1 MSKFEVLTLF
11 VAAYGAVLSTLL
23 AIRQLRAQRRALKV
37 SCRLVVTS
45 QPTGE
50 ISELVSIIAVNTGVR
65 PVEVKMA
72 GLLMSNKDLFT
83 QVASRI
89 GPSPLPKKLED
100 GESVTIFFDLSKA
113 RLSIRD
119 ADIPGLRY
127 TRAVVQDAEGRQY
140 TSDVPAGIHIPPNPF
155 FKRPGK

>member
-37 SCRLVVTS
+37 SCRLAVTS

-89 GPSPLPKKLED
+89 GPNPLPKKLED